1 MGCDAEDIALTIH
14 AHRRCTSLWAWRQKC
29 SKVALPTA
37 EPESEEEVI
46 FRLPGHLAIKK
57 RLTTPLFLRL

>member
-1 MGCDAEDIALTIH
+1 MGCDAEDIALTSM
-14 AHRRCTSLWAWRQKC
+14 RTRLCTSLWAWRQKC
-29 SKVALPTA
+29 SKEHYRPA

-46 FRLPGHLAIKK
+46 LRLPGIWQLKK